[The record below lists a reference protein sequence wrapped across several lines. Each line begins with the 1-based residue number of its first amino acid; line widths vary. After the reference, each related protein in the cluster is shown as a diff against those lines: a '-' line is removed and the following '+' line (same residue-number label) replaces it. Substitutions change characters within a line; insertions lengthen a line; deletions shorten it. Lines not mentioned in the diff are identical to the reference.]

1 MLYSS
6 PTLRK
11 KNIIRKFHV
20 LVLQG
25 RQMKKSNVRADV
37 LFC

>member
-1 MLYSS
+1 MLYLS

-25 RQMKKSNVRADV
+25 QQMKKK
-37 LFC
+37 